1 MTHSFFGFVPAA
13 SLAIGEGLAF
23 FVLLGILLV
32 FGVVLMNARR
42 VGQRAYDQALTEHEK
57 RSGFAFIDP
66 TPPAAS
72 SPDSARPEDSKSARR
87 LSRRKSL
94 FAPELL
100 RAALKQAFIMLR
112 PDIQWKNPVMFVVE
126 VGTMLSLIFTIA
138 VPLGYQSRV
147 PLTYLIALDFWL
159 LLTVLFAN
167 FASAL
172 AEARGKA
179 QADALRK
186 TRQETPAFR
195 LRDDGL
201 LESVASTALK
211 AGDRVAIEAG
221 QFIPGD
227 GEVIEGVASVDES
240 AITGESAPVIREA
253 GGDRSGVT
261 GGTRVLSDRIVVR
274 ITASAGKSFL
284 DRMIAL
290 VEGAIRQRTPNEIA
304 LSLVLSAFT
313 LIFLIVVAALWPM
326 ALHAEHYMQDY
337 LGSEQSVPSLGTD
350 VPTLVALL
358 VCLIPT
364 TIGAL
369 LAAIGIAGMDRAL
382 RANLIAKSGKAV
394 EVAGDVDTLLL
405 DKTGTITMGN
415 RRATQF
421 LPVGDCTAAELGRL
435 AALASVADQ
444 TPEGKSILELYQRMP
459 DGPRARLENEIPSD
473 ARFIE
478 FTAQTRMSGIDLPDG
493 RQIRKGAP
501 DTIVRHVQ
509 QQKGDVPESVAKQV
523 DAVAS
528 RGATPLLV
536 CDGARLA
543 GVVVLEDILKPGIR
557 DRFERLRRMGL
568 RTVMVTGDN
577 PLTAK
582 AIAEQAGVDDY
593 IAQATP
599 EAKLAYIRREQ
610 AAGKLVAMMGD
621 GTNDAPALAQADVG
635 VAMNSGT
642 QAAKEAG
649 NMVDLDSDPT
659 KLIETVEI
667 GKQLLMT
674 RGALT
679 TFSIANDLAKYFA
692 IVPAL
697 FAATLPWLR
706 SFDIMRLHSATSAI
720 LSAVIFNAIIIP
732 LLIPIALKGVK
743 YRPVGADALLRRNL
757 LIWGLGGVIV
767 PFIGIKAIDVI
778 LVALHLTS

>member
-1 MTHSFFGFVPAA
+1 M
-13 SLAIGEGLAF
+13 
-23 FVLLGILLV
+23 
-32 FGVVLMNARR
+32 
-42 VGQRAYDQALTEHEK
+42 
-57 RSGFAFIDP
+57 
-66 TPPAAS
+66 
-72 SPDSARPEDSKSARR
+72 
-87 LSRRKSL
+87 
-94 FAPELL
+94 
-100 RAALKQAFIMLR
+100 
-112 PDIQWKNPVMFVVE
+112 VE
-126 VGTMLSLIFTIA
+126 
-138 VPLGYQSRV
+138 
-147 PLTYLIALDFWL
+147 
-159 LLTVLFAN
+159 
-167 FASAL
+167 
-172 AEARGKA
+172 
-179 QADALRK
+179 
-186 TRQETPAFR
+186 
-195 LRDDGL
+195 
-201 LESVASTALK
+201 
-211 AGDRVAIEAG
+211 
-221 QFIPGD
+221 
-227 GEVIEGVASVDES
+227 
-240 AITGESAPVIREA
+240 
-253 GGDRSGVT
+253 
-261 GGTRVLSDRIVVR
+261 

-313 LIFLIVVAALWPM
+313 LIFLIVTAALWPM
-326 ALHAEHYMQDY
+326 ALNAEQYMADF
-337 LGSEQSVPSLGTD
+337 LGTKGAVKSLGTD

-382 RANLIAKSGKAV
+382 RANLLAKSGKAV

-405 DKTGTITMGN
+405 DKTGTITIGN

-421 LPVGDCTAAELGRL
+421 LPMGGYTVAELGQL

-444 TPEGKSILELYQRMP
+444 TPEGKSILDLQKQQSNGQAGNMRPASAAGRQAGVPE
-459 DGPRARLENEIPSD
+459 GS
-473 ARFIE
+473 RFVE

-493 RQIRKGAP
+493 KQIRKGAP
-501 DTIVRHVQ
+501 DAVIRHVQ
-509 QQKGDVPESVAKQV
+509 HQQGRLPERLQPQI

-536 CDGARLA
+536 CEENRIA
-543 GVVVLEDILKPGIR
+543 GLVVLEDILKPGISE
-557 DRFERLRRMGL
+557 RFERLRRMGL

-582 AIAEQAGVDDY
+582 AIAEQAGVDDF

-599 EAKLAYIRREQ
+599 EAKLAYIRKEQ

-659 KLIETVEI
+659 KLIEVVEI

-697 FAATLPWLR
+697 FAATLPWLKGV
-706 SFDIMRLHSATSAI
+706 DIMNLHSATSAI
-720 LSAVIFNAIIIP
+720 LSAVIFNALIIP
-732 LLIPIALKGVK
+732 FLIPIALKGVK

-767 PFIGIKAIDVI
+767 PFVGIKVIDVI
-778 LVALHLTS
+778 LVGLNLVA

>member
-1 MTHSFFGFVPAA
+1 MSTVTLPLAPPNSGPASDEA
-13 SLAIGEGLAF
+13 KF
-23 FVLLGILLV
+23 
-32 FGVVLMNARR
+32 
-42 VGQRAYDQALTEHEK
+42 
-57 RSGFAFIDP
+57 
-66 TPPAAS
+66 
-72 SPDSARPEDSKSARR
+72 
-87 LSRRKSL
+87 SRRASRRAGL
-94 FAPELL
+94 FAPHLL
-100 RAALKQAFIMLR
+100 KAAFKQSFVMLR

-126 VGTMLSLIFTIA
+126 VGTVLSLLFTVA
-138 VPLGYQSRV
+138 AMLGHGGHASV
-147 PLTYLIALDFWL
+147 GYLVALDVWL
-159 LLTVLFAN
+159 FLTVIFAN
-167 FASAL
+167 FATAL

-179 QADALRK
+179 QADTLRK
-186 TRQETPAFR
+186 TRRETPAFR
-195 LRDDGL
+195 FHCYQDGESSLTRATPQDFEQVGSRDLRQ
-201 LESVASTALK
+201 
-211 AGDRVAIEAG
+211 GDVILVEVG
-221 QFIPGD
+221 QIIPGD
-227 GEVIEGVASVDES
+227 GEIIEGVASVDES
-240 AITGESAPVIREA
+240 AITGESAPVVREA

-261 GGTRVLSDRIVVR
+261 GGTRVLSDRIIVR

-284 DRMIAL
+284 DRMIGL

-313 LIFLIVVAALWPM
+313 LIFLIVTAALWPM
-326 ALHAEHYMQDY
+326 ALYSETYMQSY
-337 LGSEQSVPSLGTD
+337 LGLAEPLKGLGTD

-382 RANLIAKSGKAV
+382 RANVLAKSGKAV
-394 EVAGDVDTLLL
+394 EVAGDIDTLLL
-405 DKTGTITMGN
+405 DKTGTITVGN

-421 LPVGDCTAAELGRL
+421 VPLDGYTGMDLGRL

-444 TPEGKSILELYQRMP
+444 TPEGRSIVELFQRMP
-459 DGPRARLENEIPSD
+459 GDTAGHRLAGAGGSADLSVPPE

-478 FTAQTRMSGIDLPDG
+478 FTAQTRMSGVDLPDG
-493 RQIRKGAP
+493 RRIRKGAP
-501 DTIVRHVQ
+501 DSVVRHVQ
-509 QQKGDVPESVAKQV
+509 QNNGHLPARLQQQV
-523 DAVAS
+523 DEVAS

-536 CDGARLA
+536 CEGSKLA
-543 GVVVLEDILKPGIR
+543 GIVVLEDVLKPGMR

-593 IAQATP
+593 VAQATP
-599 EAKLAYIRREQ
+599 EAKLEYIRREQ

-659 KLIETVEI
+659 KLIEVVEI

-697 FAATLPWLR
+697 FAGTLPWLKA
-706 SFDIMRLHSATSAI
+706 FDVMHLHSATSAI

-732 LLIPIALKGVK
+732 LLIPIALKGVT

-757 LIWGLGGVIV
+757 LVWGLGGVIV
-767 PFIGIKAIDVI
+767 PFVGIKLIDMV
-778 LVALHLTS
+778 LVGLHLIA